1 MVLRVREQLATH
13 RYGALVM
20 KIGKY
25 IAGSLLATV
34 LSEVTFLIV
43 LAATGNTTL
52 GTVIGWF
59 FGAVPNYYL
68 NRSWTWG
75 RRGKSDLV
83 REVLPYVGIILL
95 TLVVASI
102 TTDFAQRH
110 QTSVSQTHGVQVL
123 FVGGVFLLTYGVMA
137 VLRFVM
143 LDRLFAAAPTES
155 ADATN

>member
-1 MVLRVREQLATH
+1 VVLRVREQLASH
-13 RYGALVM
+13 RYGALVI

-25 IAGSLLATV
+25 IAGSLFATV

-59 FGAVPNYYL
+59 VGAVPNYYL
-68 NRSWTWG
+68 NRTWTWG
-75 RRGKSDLV
+75 RRGRSDFV

-102 TTDFAQRH
+102 TTDLAQRY
-110 QTSVSQTHGVQVL
+110 QTAVSQTHWVQVL
-123 FVGGVFLLTYGVMA
+123 FVGAVFLVTYGVMA
-137 VLRFVM
+137 VLRFV
-143 LDRLFAAAPTES
+143 LLERLFAAAQG
-155 ADATN
+155 AG